1 MRTLSKV
8 LLWILFLSSRFA
20 RSPVAPDSSYSQI
33 TTSIQSWRDLCA
45 CSQPGSTPHAHG
57 KVIQN
62 SLDLIISV
70 KVSHSVTV
78 SVYSLLTQYYCNFIP
93 SWKETFENNLPYCG
107 LSKETTSF
115 EIFVEHIWPHRLIC
129 SYCASFSLELKF
141 LRKIRIRV
149 KNISHATTGATSLSS
164 WHCLPRIHV
173 SMKG

>member
-1 MRTLSKV
+1 MNT
-8 LLWILFLSSRFA
+8 ILKFSVCQESSCPRFQLFTNHDQYPVMGWSLRMLA
-20 RSPVAPDSSYSQI
+20 AGLHSPRA
-33 TTSIQSWRDLCA
+33 W
-45 CSQPGSTPHAHG
+45 
-57 KVIQN
+57 KN

-115 EIFVEHIWPHRLIC
+115 EIFVGHIWPHRLIC

-149 KNISHATTGATSLSS
+149 KNISHATTGAISLSS
-164 WHCLPRIHV
+164 WHCLPRIYV